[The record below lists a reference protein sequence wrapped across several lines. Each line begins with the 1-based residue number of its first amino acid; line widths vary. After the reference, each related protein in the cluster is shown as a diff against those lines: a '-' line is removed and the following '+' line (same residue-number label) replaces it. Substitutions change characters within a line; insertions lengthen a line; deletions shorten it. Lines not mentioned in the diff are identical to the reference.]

1 MTTAGGAKL
10 ETILI
15 ILSSRSKCTTNPIEV
30 RKILT
35 SFRRTGR
42 YIFIVNQNQNN
53 SKDRR
58 LHNYD
63 DEYQNKRYEKI
74 YPEEWAKPE
83 YYHGNGPYKY
93 Y

>member
-1 MTTAGGAKL
+1 
-10 ETILI
+10 
-15 ILSSRSKCTTNPIEV
+15 
-30 RKILT
+30 
-35 SFRRTGR
+35 
-42 YIFIVNQNQNN
+42 VNQNQNN

>member
-1 MTTAGGAKL
+1 MYNVFNQLKL
-10 ETILI
+10 
-15 ILSSRSKCTTNPIEV
+15 
-30 RKILT
+30 
-35 SFRRTGR
+35 
-42 YIFIVNQNQNN
+42 YIALFLVNQNQNN

-93 Y
+93 YWIIS

>member
-1 MTTAGGAKL
+1 M
-10 ETILI
+10 
-15 ILSSRSKCTTNPIEV
+15 
-30 RKILT
+30 
-35 SFRRTGR
+35 
-42 YIFIVNQNQNN
+42 NQNQNN

>member
-1 MTTAGGAKL
+1 M
-10 ETILI
+10 
-15 ILSSRSKCTTNPIEV
+15 
-30 RKILT
+30 
-35 SFRRTGR
+35 
-42 YIFIVNQNQNN
+42 NQNQNN

-93 Y
+93 YWIISYNKRQEQCYEDLLNLQW